1 MVLFLCISF
10 SVVGK
15 TGTRG
20 FLVVEDAVNRR
31 GQKQVLL
38 GLRSVMGIVA
48 ASKEEMR
55 QMHSKDVDAIDYRG
69 NN

>member
-1 MVLFLCISF
+1 M
-10 SVVGK
+10 
-15 TGTRG
+15 
-20 FLVVEDAVNRR
+20 VEDAINRR
-31 GQKQVLL
+31 GQKQALL

-55 QMHSKDVDAIDYRG
+55 QIHPKDVDAIDFRG